1 MGDKT
6 ETARQYWFA
15 DNEINPKNEF
25 KERQKDS
32 NIFIHTVFPVGHFYN
47 KKYGDVWM
55 SRDSIEKM
63 VENFG
68 KYPDYEVPVKFG
80 HGDGVPSPGTVI
92 GLSSTERGLEATFRV
107 NADASEGIRRKLYR
121 YTSGE
126 MDSEYLDPKTG
137 DNVGPVF
144 LGLALVNQ
152 PGLPYMEPLQFVD
165 AGVGDPDPAQE
176 ENHKEDTDMS
186 EENKSAPEVK
196 TEPAGGVNAEFA
208 AEKARLEA
216 ELKASQMERDKLAA
230 DKAEHEK
237 KIAELTAAQEAA
249 KLETAKT
256 KVSNFSE
263 AALKKITPNALKV
276 LEPLLKPEH
285 VMTFADTAENSPLKV
300 LTEFIEALPEN
311 GMMQQKGFSDV
322 TGAHVV
328 AGAAAADV
336 ERGKRMAEHVNKS
349 VATK

>member
-1 MGDKT
+1 MDEKPVT
-6 ETARQYWFA
+6 IRQYWFA

-25 KERQKDS
+25 KERQKNS

-47 KKYGDVWM
+47 KRYGDVWM
-55 SRDSIEKM
+55 SPDNIEKM

-80 HGDGVPSPGTVI
+80 HGDGAPSPGTVI
-92 GLSSTERGLEATFRV
+92 GLSSTDRGLEATFRV
-107 NADASEGIRRKLYR
+107 DASASEAIRRRLYR

-165 AGVGDPDPAQE
+165 AGLDSGDEDREKPNIQE
-176 ENHKEDTDMS
+176 DETMS
-186 EENKSAPEVK
+186 EEKKTA
-196 TEPAGGVNAEFA
+196 TEPEDRSGEMDFL

-216 ELKASQMERDKLAA
+216 ELKAAHLEREKLAEE
-230 DKAEHEK
+230 KAVHEA

-249 KLETAKT
+249 KLETAT
-256 KVSNFSE
+256 AKVANFSDM
-263 AALKKITPNALKV
+263 ALKKISPQQLEILK
-276 LEPLLKPEH
+276 PLLKPER
-285 VMTFADTAENSPLKV
+285 VMAFADTAEDSPLKI
-300 LTEFIEALPEN
+300 LTTFIEGLSDAE
-311 GMMQQKGFSDV
+311 MTKQKGFSDV
-322 TGAHVV
+322 TGAALTRGGVDAETARVERMANH
-328 AGAAAADV
+328 ANRHAADA
-336 ERGKRMAEHVNKS
+336 KK
-349 VATK
+349 